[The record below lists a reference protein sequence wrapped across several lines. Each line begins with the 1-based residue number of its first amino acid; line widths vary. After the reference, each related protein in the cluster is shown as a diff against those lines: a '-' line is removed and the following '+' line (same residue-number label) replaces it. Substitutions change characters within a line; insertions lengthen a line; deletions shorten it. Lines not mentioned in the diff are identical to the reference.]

1 MLSKMWGF
9 LKYHH
14 PAVASGKFDWDSVYI
29 ENLSQI
35 EKTTSNAEFNKELLS
50 IINNLGPLQKNQPAR
65 RPDSVFVRNYDLEW
79 MKKSKFLNA
88 ALKNRLKEVYQ
99 YRNQGENKYI
109 NINYIPDFNIEIKYE
124 NMGFPNQKLRLLLLS
139 RFWNIINY
147 FAPYKY
153 LIGEDWDQVLRRFIP
168 KFISSADTISYYKT
182 LLELAKS
189 VHDGH
194 AQFEISYQNAEIN
207 NFVFG
212 KYTVPFYC
220 QIIDGSVIVRKTG
233 NDTLCNKAGIQQGD
247 IILKVDN
254 ETIAKQIFQK
264 KRFISASNKLSED
277 YYLSWVILN
286 GPADLA
292 QLTIKRGNK
301 VFETSIERI
310 SSSQN
315 FQKNWRDI
323 INYTGNDVGYK
334 KISDS
339 ILLIYAAGIQERNLD
354 TLKYMINRSK
364 AVIFDV
370 RNYPTNDAFIY
381 IADPF
386 LPKPK
391 IINYSTIALPDFP
404 GLFKWKP
411 SPEIGHI
418 NNNAYK
424 GKVIILA
431 DERTQ
436 SQGEYSCMVLQT
448 IPNSITIGIQ
458 TAGADGVKTYIPMGG
473 KLALSY
479 SGYGIYYP
487 DKTETQRRGIR
498 IDIPVKKTIES
509 VINDQDVILDEALKY
524 LKAKGID

>member
-1 MLSKMWGF
+1 
-9 LKYHH
+9 
-14 PAVASGKFDWDSVYI
+14 
-29 ENLSQI
+29 
-35 EKTTSNAEFNKELLS
+35 
-50 IINNLGPLQKNQPAR
+50 
-65 RPDSVFVRNYDLEW
+65 
-79 MKKSKFLNA
+79 
-88 ALKNRLKEVYQ
+88 
-99 YRNQGENKYI
+99 
-109 NINYIPDFNIEIKYE
+109 
-124 NMGFPNQKLRLLLLS
+124 
-139 RFWNIINY
+139 
-147 FAPYKY
+147 
-153 LIGEDWDQVLRRFIP
+153 
-168 KFISSADTISYYKT
+168 
-182 LLELAKS
+182 
-189 VHDGH
+189 
-194 AQFEISYQNAEIN
+194 
-207 NFVFG
+207 
-212 KYTVPFYC
+212 
-220 QIIDGSVIVRKTG
+220 
-233 NDTLCNKAGIQQGD
+233 
-247 IILKVDN
+247 
-254 ETIAKQIFQK
+254 
-264 KRFISASNKLSED
+264 
-277 YYLSWVILN
+277 
-286 GPADLA
+286 
-292 QLTIKRGNK
+292 
-301 VFETSIERI
+301 
-310 SSSQN
+310 
-315 FQKNWRDI
+315 
-323 INYTGNDVGYK
+323 
-334 KISDS
+334 
-339 ILLIYAAGIQERNLD
+339 
-354 TLKYMINRSK
+354 MINRSK